1 MYKYVYFIS
10 IIFTSS
16 CSIILPFYTEIK
28 NKEYLNFSDR
38 YFINN
43 ETIDFYIGNPIQK
56 IPVYIKFHYFPFYIS
71 VFSNIYNPKI
81 SSTYKQKSERIN
93 FCMLHQIAIQGF
105 ISEETFNFIDIE
117 NKNLTA
123 NNLTFFLE
131 TIPLYNISGIL
142 GLNLIGQIDNSN
154 YSLLYNLKKNNLIKN
169 YTWTYEYIDDK
180 KEKGKLIIGEYPH
193 IYNPKKY
200 KKEKLKFIN
209 ADLVG
214 SFINWYILFNTIKI
228 GIFSINIRKCLLELE
243 FGLIKGNKQLEEIII
258 NNYFKGKKFEKT
270 KEHNYYIYY
279 FRDKS
284 IIEGFPY
291 MNFTIKELNQNFILT
306 KEDLF
311 TEFKGYYYLNI
322 VFPEYDE
329 IVPFWILG
337 KIFLKKY
344 QFIFDFNAKII
355 GYYTE
360 NISSSKPYFVIFLIF
375 LLIILIFFFIS
386 FYFKLTKK
394 RKIRQNEINDVYE
407 YISQD

>member
-1 MYKYVYFIS
+1 
-10 IIFTSS
+10 
-16 CSIILPFYTEIK
+16 
-28 NKEYLNFSDR
+28 
-38 YFINN
+38 
-43 ETIDFYIGNPIQK
+43 
-56 IPVYIKFHYFPFYIS
+56 
-71 VFSNIYNPKI
+71 
-81 SSTYKQKSERIN
+81 
-93 FCMLHQIAIQGF
+93 
-105 ISEETFNFIDIE
+105 
-117 NKNLTA
+117 
-123 NNLTFFLE
+123 
-131 TIPLYNISGIL
+131 
-142 GLNLIGQIDNSN
+142 
-154 YSLLYNLKKNNLIKN
+154 
-169 YTWTYEYIDDK
+169 
-180 KEKGKLIIGEYPH
+180 
-193 IYNPKKY
+193 
-200 KKEKLKFIN
+200 
-209 ADLVG
+209 
-214 SFINWYILFNTIKI
+214 
-228 GIFSINIRKCLLELE
+228 
-243 FGLIKGNKQLEEIII
+243 
-258 NNYFKGKKFEKT
+258 
-270 KEHNYYIYY
+270 
-279 FRDKS
+279 
-284 IIEGFPY
+284 